1 MRYTKFLIL
10 PVILLFCL
18 FSCFF
23 KPNPGVIIHPSRQ
36 GMVALSPA
44 QENLLKTRCYV
55 CHTEKPG
62 QVPENQMKA
71 PPMWGVRMHY
81 IRRYPDKTIFIQR
94 IKEWVKHPEKSKSLI
109 PGAVKRFGLMPA
121 LPYPDEEL
129 TRIAEAIYH
138 LPKPLMTQRHRC
150 GGGRFGRGK

>member
-1 MRYTKFLIL
+1 MKYVQFLIL
-10 PVILLFCL
+10 PGILLSWLLSVFL
-18 FSCFF
+18 
-23 KPNPGVIIHPSRQ
+23 KPNPETITRPSRL

-62 QVPENQMKA
+62 EVPENQMKA

-81 IRRYPDKTIFIQR
+81 IRRYPDKTVFIQR
-94 IKEWVKHPEKSKSLI
+94 IKEWVKHPEKSKSLM
-109 PGAVKRFGLMPA
+109 PGAIKRFGLMPA

-138 LPKPLMTQRHRC
+138 LPKPSMMQRHRC
-150 GGGRFGRGK
+150 GGGRCGRGK